1 MTLGTLYGS
10 VSESNGLYGIGQPI
24 PGSTYFEWLIFF
36 TSATQPATPT
46 GGSWNFDTN
55 VGTPPTGWTNANP
68 ALPVYP
74 VWMSIAFVD
83 SRNPTVITWSVP
95 GLLANSVS
103 GNASTVPYVP
113 AGTGAVTTTVQA
125 KLRESV
131 SVLDF
136 GAHSITEVGYST
148 FDSTSAINAAITF
161 ALTFNGE
168 VIFPAG
174 TYIVSNSVKMW
185 GTYSGQGVNLT
196 GQGGGSS
203 ASSRATLQWKGNS
216 ATDSII
222 HLRGVSRCIISNI
235 NMGSSNIDTYPH
247 LGGIFVQSGQ
257 TFGGPSSSGV
267 QIKDCI
273 VNGGVGTN
281 SYSVRLGEDNLQVSE
296 CFCENVLA
304 QSSYSNSAPAYITEY
319 GFIITSNNTK
329 DMTFLGCSQAFF
341 QKGGVY
347 YPVSISGWHTWLN
360 LGGGQSL
367 VDFYINGSGDL
378 TIIGG
383 GSEGSNKALIQ
394 YGGGSNPGTIT
405 MHGYQA
411 EELSPADAYFIEM
424 GQSNLVLD
432 GCRFSCSPPA
442 NLFYI
447 KYADAALSNYSSS
460 TNQSLVSV
468 GNWYRNATTFIPVW
482 SYGPIN
488 STIVGASLA
497 PVRVFSTGDKGGQ
510 AGSIVHLPTVYG
522 DNPQKFASLSYTN
535 SNWSTTRALPFSASV
550 KGVSTVIQKYTI
562 PYTYLVDASLTA
574 NFAFLDIQAG
584 GKVVGVYANVTQAF
598 VLGASTINLAIG
610 YGGSSNEFIL
620 AKTIS
625 GFTGPVG
632 QADADLGT
640 ALARA
645 TAVQSGYINLSATT
659 TVTAKF
665 TSTVGNFGNG
675 TVTTATAG
683 NVIIYV
689 AVQDFS

>member
-1 MTLGTLYGS
+1 MSLTK
-10 VSESNGLYGIGQPI
+10 VSYSMI
-24 PGSTYFEWLIFF
+24 
-36 TSATQPATPT
+36 
-46 GGSWNFDTN
+46 
-55 VGTPPTGWTNANP
+55 
-68 ALPVYP
+68 
-74 VWMSIAFVD
+74 
-83 SRNPTVITWSVP
+83 
-95 GLLANSVS
+95 
-103 GNASTVPYVP
+103 
-113 AGTGAVTTTVQA
+113 TGAPVNI
-125 KLRESV
+125 
-131 SVLDF
+131 LDF

-185 GTYSGQGVNLT
+185 GTSSGQGVNLT

-203 ASSRATLQWKGNS
+203 ANSRATLQWKGNS

-222 HLRGVSRCIISNI
+222 HIRGVSRCIISNI
-235 NMGSSNIDTYPH
+235 NMGSSNIDTYPY

-304 QSSYSNSAPAYITEY
+304 QAAYSNSAAAFITEY
-319 GFIITSNNTK
+319 GFIITSSNTK
-329 DMTFLGCSQAFF
+329 DMTFLGCGQIFF
-341 QKGGVY
+341 QKAGVY
-347 YPVSISGWHTWLN
+347 YPVSISGWHIWQN
-360 LGGGQSL
+360 LGGGESL
-367 VDFYINGSGDL
+367 VDFYILGAGNL

-383 GSEGSNKALIQ
+383 GSEGSKKALIQ
-394 YGGGSNPGTIT
+394 FGGGSNSGTVT
-405 MHGYQA
+405 MRGYQA
-411 EELSPADAYFIEM
+411 EQMAPTNDYFIEM
-424 GQSNLVLD
+424 GQSNLVLE
-432 GCRFSCSPPA
+432 GCLFTCSPAATP
-442 NLFYI
+442 FYI
-447 KYADAALSNYSSS
+447 KYGDAALSDFNVNS
-460 TNQSLVSV
+460 NQSLVSV
-468 GNWYRNATTFIPVW
+468 GNYYQNATTFIPVW

-488 STIVGASLA
+488 STINNASLA

-510 AGSIVHLPTVYG
+510 AGSIVRLPTVYG
-522 DNPQKFASLSYTN
+522 DNPQKFASLSYT
-535 SNWSTTRALPFSASV
+535 STNWSTTRALPFSASV

-620 AKTIS
+620 AKAVS
-625 GFTGPVG
+625 GFTGAIG

-645 TAVQSGYINLSATT
+645 TAVQSGYINLSATA
-659 TVTAKF
+659 TVTARF

-683 NVIIYV
+683 SVIIYV